1 MRTLLVIFFLAGCSG
16 SQDAPRP
23 IADSP
28 QLDEQDPASTHMP
41 PDDDGDGVP
50 NDNDLCPLAR
60 EPYTP
65 SSPDGCPDGPA
76 PDAGAR

>member
-1 MRTLLVIFFLAGCSG
+1 MRIAIALMLLAACGG

-28 QLDEQDPASTHMP
+28 QLDEQDPGTTAMP

-50 NDNDLCPLAR
+50 NEADLCPLAR
-60 EPYTP
+60 EDYSP
-65 SSPDGCPDGPA
+65 SNADGCPDSPGR
-76 PDAGAR
+76 DAGV